1 MDKKKKKILII
12 GGIIALLLIIV
23 IAIVMNYNNDE
34 KYLEVSKRTLP
45 QMQTLILDT
54 VEQSVEL
61 KQSAL
66 NIMRS
71 YNCSQEQAIN
81 KVKDDN
87 SYKFFT
93 MEIDEKM
100 SEMYKDLEYLK
111 KHSYS
116 KDKNLSSEIKEVL
129 KKFETSIE
137 EHKQLKVNS
146 TYSNTDKDIYEDL
159 QELKNKINRE

>member
-1 MDKKKKKILII
+1 MDKKKKKMLII

-81 KVKDDN
+81 KVNDDN
-87 SYKFFT
+87 SYNFFT
-93 MEIDEKM
+93 MEIDEEM
-100 SEMYKDLEYLK
+100 SEMYKDLEY
-111 KHSYS
+111 
-116 KDKNLSSEIKEVL
+116 
-129 KKFETSIE
+129 
-137 EHKQLKVNS
+137 
-146 TYSNTDKDIYEDL
+146 
-159 QELKNKINRE
+159 

>member
-1 MDKKKKKILII
+1 
-12 GGIIALLLIIV
+12 
-23 IAIVMNYNNDE
+23 
-34 KYLEVSKRTLP
+34 
-45 QMQTLILDT
+45 MQTLILDT

-159 QELKNKINRE
+159 QELKKQIK